1 MGGLRREEE
10 NGELLRKDEETG
22 HREKI
27 QDAAQSIGG
36 DQVANILAQQTVVGS
51 YLAIWYLKW
60 Q

>member
-1 MGGLRREEE
+1 MEE
-10 NGELLRKDEETG
+10 NGKLLRKDEETG